1 MCNTRG
7 RGAHPYSSDWLN
19 PWLCI
24 PDVSS
29 FVIKSLNRR
38 NYAEFSCC
46 THCHFISFTSQYEF
60 GHLFVFITASIIVD
74 IDSTRC
80 QTQSFW
86 DLGIYWED
94 GISSCCRFFFFCCI
108 SMMKIHHI
116 SEEAKKTS
124 LIQQQTSIKGLNHWY
139 NSGCSWNCGL
149 VLLKHIYFKVQRD
162 VLNITI
168 SISFRDGSLHRFDCY
183 TQMQSVGGQM
193 D

>member
-94 GISSCCRFFFFCCI
+94 GISSCCRFFFLLH
-108 SMMKIHHI
+108 IHDENPPHLRRGQ
-116 SEEAKKTS
+116 ENFPHTTANLHQRPKP
-124 LIQQQTSIKGLNHWY
+124 LIQFRMQLKLWSCTAEAH
-139 NSGCSWNCGL
+139 
-149 VLLKHIYFKVQRD
+149 LLQGSTWCVEHHHLYFVPRW
-162 VLNITI
+162 
-168 SISFRDGSLHRFDCY
+168 
-183 TQMQSVGGQM
+183 
-193 D
+193 